1 MPVVNRHR
9 LSIYFIRYG
18 DLKHFPCR
26 RASDSGTTLKKRV
39 EAFETKAVEALLAGR
54 NGCLR
59 MRIPI
64 TTISLGLRVENLG
77 FQL

>member
-39 EAFETKAVEALLAGR
+39 EAFETKAVEALLTGR
-54 NGCLR
+54 NGYLR
-59 MRIPI
+59 PRIPVAAV
-64 TTISLGLRVENLG
+64 T
-77 FQL
+77 